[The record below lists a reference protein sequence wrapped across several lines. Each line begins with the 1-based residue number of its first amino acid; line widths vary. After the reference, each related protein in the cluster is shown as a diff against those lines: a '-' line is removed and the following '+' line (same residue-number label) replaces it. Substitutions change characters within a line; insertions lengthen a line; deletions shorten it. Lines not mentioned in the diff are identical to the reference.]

1 MLARVLSFALDGISG
16 YPVTVEAN
24 VSGGMPSFDIVGLP
38 DAAVKES
45 RERVRAAL
53 SNSGFSLHFTRIIVN
68 LAPADTKKTG
78 PAFDLPI
85 ALAILYAS
93 EQLRGDPPE
102 KLVLLGE
109 LSLGGE
115 LAPVRGA
122 LPMALSALQQGY
134 TRLLVPAQ
142 NAPELAC
149 AEGAQVYPAATLR
162 QVADALTGGRP
173 IAAQP
178 PKKFVDLLR
187 AHEDVND
194 LSLVIGQPVAKRAL
208 EIAAAG
214 AHSLLLVG
222 PPGTG
227 KTMLARCL
235 PGLLPEMTL
244 EESLE
249 TTRIHS
255 AAGLLP
261 PGAGLLTSRPFRAP
275 HHSASL
281 AALVGG
287 GRDAHPGEI
296 TLAHNGILFL
306 DELPEFQRDTLDGL
320 RQPLED
326 GFVTISRA
334 NSRSSY
340 PARTMLVASMNP
352 CPCGYLGSRTHACR
366 CTPQAVQRY
375 QGRVSGPLLDRID
388 LRVEVGEVPQ
398 EALRQGASGETSAQ
412 VRGRVSEARARQQR
426 RYEGAGLYANAQIG
440 ARQLSRFCRLDA
452 ESERLLE
459 MAATRWGLSMR
470 GRARVMK
477 LARTI
482 ADLDASGDVQ
492 SKHVAEALQFRMGGM
507 GRG

>member
-53 SNSGFSLHFTRIIVN
+53 ANSGFSMPFTRIIVN

-78 PAFDLPI
+78 PSFDLPI

-93 EQLRGDPPE
+93 EQLRGEPPE
-102 KLVLLGE
+102 GMVLLGE

-122 LPMALSALQQGY
+122 LPMALSAVQQGY
-134 TRLLVPAQ
+134 QRLLVPEQ

-149 AEGAQVYPAATLR
+149 AGGAQVFPAKSLR
-162 QVADALTGGRP
+162 QVADVLEGRASL
-173 IAAQP
+173 AAQP
-178 PKKFVDLLR
+178 PKKFSDLLR
-187 AHEDVND
+187 AREDAND
-194 LSLVIGQPVAKRAL
+194 LSLVIGQSGAKRAL

-227 KTMLARCL
+227 KTMLARCI
-235 PGLLPEMTL
+235 PGLMPEMTL

-255 AAGLLP
+255 AAGILP

-296 TLAHNGILFL
+296 TLAHNGVLFL

-340 PARTMLVASMNP
+340 PARAMLVASMNP

-366 CTPQAVQRY
+366 CTPQAVARY

-398 EALRQGASGETSAQ
+398 EALRQGPGGETSAQ
-412 VRGRVSEARARQQR
+412 VRARVTEARERQQK
-426 RYEGAGLYANAQIG
+426 RYEGTGLYANAQIG
-440 ARQLSRFCRLDA
+440 ARQLSRFCALDG
-452 ESERLLE
+452 EGEKLLA
-459 MAATRWGLSMR
+459 MAAERWGLSMR

-477 LARTI
+477 IARTI
-482 ADLDASGDVQ
+482 ADLEGGGAIEAR
-492 SKHVAEALQFRMGGM
+492 HVAEALQFRMGGI
-507 GRG
+507 GRP

>member
-53 SNSGFSLHFTRIIVN
+53 ANSGFSLPFTRIIVN

-78 PAFDLPI
+78 PSFDLPI

-93 EQLRGDPPE
+93 EQLHGAPPE
-102 KLVLLGE
+102 GMVLLGE

-122 LPMALSALQQGY
+122 LPMALSAVQQGY
-134 TRLLVPAQ
+134 KRLLVPRQ

-149 AEGAQVYPAATLR
+149 TGDAQVFAAESLR
-162 QVADALTGGRP
+162 QVADALEGKAS

-178 PKKFVDLLR
+178 PKQFAELLR
-187 AHEDVND
+187 QHEDANE
-194 LSLVIGQPVAKRAL
+194 LSLVIGQSAAKRAL

-255 AAGLLP
+255 AAGILP

-296 TLAHNGILFL
+296 TLAHNGVLFL
-306 DELPEFQRDTLDGL
+306 DELPEFQRDTLDGMRL
-320 RQPLED
+320 PLED

-340 PARTMLVASMNP
+340 PARAMLVASMNP
-352 CPCGYLGSRTHACR
+352 CPCGYLGSRTHTCR
-366 CTPQAVQRY
+366 CTPQAVERY

-398 EALRQGASGETSAQ
+398 EALREKTSGETSAK
-412 VRGRVSEARARQQR
+412 VRERVSAARERQQK

-440 ARQLSRFCRLDA
+440 ARQLSRFCTLDS
-452 ESERLLE
+452 ESERLLA
-459 MAATRWGLSMR
+459 MAAARWGLSMR

-477 LARTI
+477 IARTI
-482 ADLDASGDVQ
+482 ADLEGVDAIA
-492 SKHVAEALQFRMGGM
+492 SKHVAEALQFRMGGI
-507 GRG
+507 GRP

>member
-53 SNSGFSLHFTRIIVN
+53 ANSGFSLPFTRIIVN

-222 PPGTG
+222 PPGHG
-227 KTMLARCL
+227 QDDAGALSAR
-235 PGLLPEMTL
+235 P
-244 EESLE
+244 
-249 TTRIHS
+249 S
-255 AAGLLP
+255 A
-261 PGAGLLTSRPFRAP
+261 RN
-275 HHSASL
+275 
-281 AALVGG
+281 
-287 GRDAHPGEI
+287 DA
-296 TLAHNGILFL
+296 
-306 DELPEFQRDTLDGL
+306 
-320 RQPLED
+320 
-326 GFVTISRA
+326 
-334 NSRSSY
+334 
-340 PARTMLVASMNP
+340 
-352 CPCGYLGSRTHACR
+352 
-366 CTPQAVQRY
+366 
-375 QGRVSGPLLDRID
+375 
-388 LRVEVGEVPQ
+388 
-398 EALRQGASGETSAQ
+398 
-412 VRGRVSEARARQQR
+412 
-426 RYEGAGLYANAQIG
+426 
-440 ARQLSRFCRLDA
+440 
-452 ESERLLE
+452 
-459 MAATRWGLSMR
+459 
-470 GRARVMK
+470 
-477 LARTI
+477 
-482 ADLDASGDVQ
+482 
-492 SKHVAEALQFRMGGM
+492 
-507 GRG
+507 